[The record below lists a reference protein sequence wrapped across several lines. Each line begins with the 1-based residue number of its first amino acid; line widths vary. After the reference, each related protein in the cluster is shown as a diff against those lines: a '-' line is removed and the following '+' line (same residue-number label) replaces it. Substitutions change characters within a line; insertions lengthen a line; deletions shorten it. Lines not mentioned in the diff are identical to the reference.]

1 MNPVITDLELWL
13 IGPPA
18 ALDAAARALAG
29 IGRVCHHSDREA
41 LTGEDTG
48 RSRLYARIYVPITT
62 QTPDQAT
69 DQGSDQ
75 DLTDG
80 W

>member
-1 MNPVITDLELWL
+1 MITDLELWL

-29 IGRVCHHSDREA
+29 IGHVRYHTDREPRS
-41 LTGEDTG
+41 GQDTG
-48 RSRLYARIYVPITT
+48 RSRTYARVYVPTR
-62 QTPDQAT
+62 QPADPVDDAA
-69 DQGSDQ
+69 
-75 DLTDG
+75 DG